1 MTRHPALEPFSRD
14 HNDGLI
20 LARKALKLAEAEP
33 RQRIAAR
40 GELEEA
46 WERDLQSHFDSEE
59 LLLAEIATP
68 EERARLHSEH
78 RELEA
83 HFGAVREGDSS
94 AERFKRW
101 GRPSPA
107 IYGGRNASC
116 SSRSRRGG
124 PKSNSQDSPRRP
136 KNTNGAGGSTIP
148 SGGAWSNGDYAGSIW
163 PFRSATRRSL

>member
-40 GELEEA
+40 GELDEA

-59 LLLAEIATP
+59 LLLSEIATP

-78 RELEA
+78 REIEA

-94 AERFKRW
+94 AERFKALGQALAGHIRW
-101 GRPSPA
+101 EERELFVA
-107 IYGGRNASC
+107 IEARGTEEQFARLAQATEEHE
-116 SSRSRRGG
+116 RSRWEH
-124 PKSNSQDSPRRP
+124 DPRR
-136 KNTNGAGGSTIP
+136 
-148 SGGAWSNGDYAGSIW
+148 
-163 PFRSATRRSL
+163 RRLVERRLRR